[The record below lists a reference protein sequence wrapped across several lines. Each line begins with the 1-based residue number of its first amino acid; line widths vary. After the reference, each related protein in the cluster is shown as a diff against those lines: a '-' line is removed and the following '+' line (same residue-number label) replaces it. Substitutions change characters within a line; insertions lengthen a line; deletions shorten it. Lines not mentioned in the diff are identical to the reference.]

1 MIHVTHSSRTE
12 YLAIKQ
18 SDIGSF
24 KKYSQLKS
32 SVVED
37 GTDQIVEVF
46 DSLVGNFTSEVSRN
60 SEINYG
66 KKYILQLFKSKAFL
80 YLGSFRPSV
89 TDSSYRYFTHE
100 RIVLLISKVA

>member
-1 MIHVTHSSRTE
+1 MKFYHYLILLIVHVTHSSRTE

-66 KKYILQLFKSKAFL
+66 KKYIYNFLKAKLF
-80 YLGSFRPSV
+80 Y
-89 TDSSYRYFTHE
+89 
-100 RIVLLISKVA
+100 I

>member
-1 MIHVTHSSRTE
+1 MIHVTQGSRTE

-66 KKYILQLFKSKAFL
+66 KNLRNIYHNSQLFKNKAFL
-80 YLGSFRPSV
+80 YLGSVRPSL
-89 TDSSYRYFTHE
+89 TDTSYRYFKH
-100 RIVLLISKVA
+100 V